1 MRESS
6 LERNLFKYIWQHSK
20 AEQMSILLLV
30 LISMPFYFF
39 SLNVPKNIVNIG
51 IQGEGYG
58 GPGSTQPFMA
68 LDLPYGEALFG
79 ETVVLFKGFEFEQPD
94 MLLALSFLFLGLVL
108 INGLFKRTINT
119 RKGRRGERRLRR
131 LLYQLSDR
139 SRRFPLRYPGRRRLT
154 AVEAHPTAS
163 ADGGWAPPRA

>member
-20 AEQMSILLLV
+20 AEQMGILLLV

-58 GPGSTQPFMA
+58 APGSTQPFMA
-68 LDLPYGEALFG
+68 VDMPFSEALFG
-79 ETVVLFKGFEFEQPD
+79 EAVTLFQGFELEQQD
-94 MLLALSFLFLGLVL
+94 MLLALSFFFLGLVL
-108 INGLFKRTINT
+108 ING
-119 RKGRRGERRLRR
+119 
-131 LLYQLSDR
+131 
-139 SRRFPLRYPGRRRLT
+139 
-154 AVEAHPTAS
+154 
-163 ADGGWAPPRA
+163 